1 MAKSAAAIIASMDL
15 AVTKLNSLSS
25 ELSAMIV
32 LDNNKNCTYGMSE
45 KLKQVRSQ
53 ITTAA
58 NTIEANMEI
67 IKNCC
72 NELNLSTS
80 GGTGLNGGNFGGGG
94 GGGGH
99 FSVNCVR

>member
-32 LDNNKNCTYGMSE
+32 LDNNKNCTSDMSE

-53 ITTAA
+53 IKTAA
-58 NTIEANMEI
+58 STIEANMEI

-72 NELNLSTS
+72 NELDLSTS
-80 GGTGLNGGNFGGGG
+80 GGTGLTGGSFGGGG

-99 FSVNCVR
+99 YSVSCMR

>member
-25 ELSAMIV
+25 ELTAMIV
-32 LDNNKNCTYGMSE
+32 LDNNKNCTSGMSD

-53 ITTAA
+53 IRTAA

-72 NELNLSTS
+72 NELDLSTS
-80 GGTGLNGGNFGGGG
+80 GGTGLNGGSFGGGG

-99 FSVNCVR
+99 YSVNCVR

>member
-15 AVTKLNSLSS
+15 AVTKLNGLSS

-32 LDNNKNCTYGMSE
+32 LDNNKDCTSGMSE

-53 ITTAA
+53 IRTAA
-58 NTIEANMEI
+58 STIEANMEI

-72 NELNLSTS
+72 NELDLSTS
-80 GGTGLNGGNFGGGG
+80 GGTGLNGGYSGGAR

-99 FSVNCVR
+99 YSVNSIR